1 MFSSIETS
9 PFSSRLQ
16 VSSPMSKAMPILGM
30 VVAGLVGLAFLLD
43 LAVGIPFDGANWVMD
58 VGALLAAAILGY
70 LSWDALR
77 DVR

>member
-1 MFSSIETS
+1 
-9 PFSSRLQ
+9 
-16 VSSPMSKAMPILGM
+16 MSKAMTILGM